1 MGLQIG
7 GLVPRKSIRLE
18 ELKRKIIAVDA
29 FNAIY
34 QFLSNIRQIDGTP
47 LMDEKG
53 RITSHLS
60 GLFYRN
66 TNLMSKGIKLVYAF
80 DGTPSELKRDTNKG
94 RSEKKYEAEKKY
106 DEAKR
111 EGKSDEMFKY
121 SRQTVKMTDEIIE
134 ESKELL
140 KALGLPIIQAPEEGE
155 AQAAFLAKKDCY
167 AVASQDYDSLL
178 FGAPNVI
185 QNLTLAKK
193 RKVASGAYIPVEP
206 ELIELE
212 RVLNTLQINHEQL
225 ICLGILSGTDFNPG
239 GIKGIGPKKALVLV
253 QKYKQPVLIFEA
265 VERQLLKEGKE
276 MEFDWQKIFE
286 MFKKP
291 NVIKEYKLDFKEVDE
306 EKVKRILCERHDFS
320 VERVESALQKLKEAK
335 EQNKQKDLG
344 QFFG

>member
-7 GLVPRKSIRLE
+7 EIIPRKSIRIDD
-18 ELKRKIIAVDA
+18 LKRKIIAVDA

-47 LMDEKG
+47 LMDNRG

-66 TNLMSKGIKLVYAF
+66 TNLMSRGIKFAYVF
-80 DGTPSELKRDTNKG
+80 DGKPPELKHRTNSA
-94 RSEKKYEAEKKY
+94 RNEKKIEAEKKFE
-106 DEAKR
+106 EAKK
-111 EGKSDEMFKY
+111 EGKQEDMFKY
-121 SRQTVKMTDEIIE
+121 SRQTVHITDEIIE

-140 KALGLPIIQAPEEGE
+140 KALGVPVIQAPGEGE
-155 AQAAFLAKKDCY
+155 SQASYLAKKDCY

-178 FGAPNVI
+178 FGAPNII

-212 RVLNTLQINHEQL
+212 KVLNSLQINHEQL

-239 GIKGIGPKKALVLV
+239 GVKGIGPKKALVLV
-253 QKYKQPVLIFEA
+253 QKYKQPVLIFQA
-265 VERQLLKEGKE
+265 VKNQLSQEGRE
-276 MEFDWQKIFE
+276 MEFNWQEIFE
-286 MFKKP
+286 LFKKP
-291 NVIKEYKLDFKEVDE
+291 NITREYKIEFKEVDE
-306 EKVKRILCERHDFS
+306 EKIKRILCERHDFS
-320 VERVESALQKLKEAK
+320 KERIESALEKLKEAK
-335 EQNKQKDLG
+335 EMNKQKDLD
-344 QFFG
+344 QWF